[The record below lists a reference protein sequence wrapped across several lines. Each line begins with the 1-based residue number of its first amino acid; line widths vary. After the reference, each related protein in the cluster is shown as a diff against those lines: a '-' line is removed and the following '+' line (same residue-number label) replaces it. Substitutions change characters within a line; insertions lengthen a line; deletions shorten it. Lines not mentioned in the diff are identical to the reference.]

1 MNLDILKIASD
12 TNNNKSIKNYT
23 HHSKLKNSM
32 CGDEMQIDLVIKKNK
47 IVDFGYQGKSC
58 VYCQA
63 SASLLSKISINENK
77 SKINELCDD
86 AKHYFEG
93 NVQNIEIIGLGD
105 SPNDLPLLLNSD
117 IKIVI
122 PGIDGPNLNLL
133 NQLKDLEFTL
143 ASEPNGYGWK
153 NEINKLINKREL
165 S

>member
-86 AKHYFEG
+86 AKYYFEG
-93 NVQNIEIIGLGD
+93 NVENIE
-105 SPNDLPLLLNSD
+105 
-117 IKIVI
+117 K
-122 PGIDGPNLNLL
+122 
-133 NQLKDLEFTL
+133 
-143 ASEPNGYGWK
+143 
-153 NEINKLINKREL
+153 KRK
-165 S
+165 

>member
-63 SASLLSKISINENK
+63 SASLLSKISMNENK

-93 NVQNIEIIGLGD
+93 NVENIEKKWKSLNKII
-105 SPNDLPLLLNSD
+105 NDKNLSRKECILLPFKT
-117 IKIVI
+117 IKKIVS
-122 PGIDGPNLNLL
+122 
-133 NQLKDLEFTL
+133 K
-143 ASEPNGYGWK
+143 
-153 NEINKLINKREL
+153 
-165 S
+165 

>member
-58 VYCQA
+58 IYCQA

-93 NVQNIEIIGLGD
+93 NVENIEKKWK
-105 SPNDLPLLLNSD
+105 LLNKIFNDKNLSRKEC
-117 IKIVI
+117 ILLPFKTIKKIVS
-122 PGIDGPNLNLL
+122 
-133 NQLKDLEFTL
+133 K
-143 ASEPNGYGWK
+143 
-153 NEINKLINKREL
+153 
-165 S
+165 

>member
-12 TNNNKSIKNYT
+12 TNNNKSIKNFT

-32 CGDEMQIDLVIKKNK
+32 CGDEIQIDLVIKKNK

-63 SASLLSKISINENK
+63 SASLLSKISINQNK

-93 NVQNIEIIGLGD
+93 NVENIEKKWK
-105 SPNDLPLLLNSD
+105 LLNKIFNDKNLSRKEC
-117 IKIVI
+117 ILLPFKTIKKIVS
-122 PGIDGPNLNLL
+122 
-133 NQLKDLEFTL
+133 K
-143 ASEPNGYGWK
+143 
-153 NEINKLINKREL
+153 
-165 S
+165 

>member
-93 NVQNIEIIGLGD
+93 KVENIEKKWK
-105 SPNDLPLLLNSD
+105 LLNKIFNDKNLSRKEC
-117 IKIVI
+117 ILLPFKTIKKIVS
-122 PGIDGPNLNLL
+122 
-133 NQLKDLEFTL
+133 K
-143 ASEPNGYGWK
+143 
-153 NEINKLINKREL
+153 
-165 S
+165 

>member
-1 MNLDILKIASD
+1 MNFDILKIASD
-12 TNNNKSIKNYT
+12 TNNYKSIKNYT

-93 NVQNIEIIGLGD
+93 NFENIEKKWKSLNKIF
-105 SPNDLPLLLNSD
+105 NDKNLSRKECILLPFKT
-117 IKIVI
+117 IKKIVS
-122 PGIDGPNLNLL
+122 
-133 NQLKDLEFTL
+133 K
-143 ASEPNGYGWK
+143 
-153 NEINKLINKREL
+153 
-165 S
+165 

>member
-1 MNLDILKIASD
+1 MNLDILKIASY

-63 SASLLSKISINENK
+63 SASLLSKISMNENK

-93 NVQNIEIIGLGD
+93 NVEKIEKKWKSLNKIF
-105 SPNDLPLLLNSD
+105 NDKNLSRKECILLPFKT
-117 IKIVI
+117 IKKIVS
-122 PGIDGPNLNLL
+122 
-133 NQLKDLEFTL
+133 K
-143 ASEPNGYGWK
+143 
-153 NEINKLINKREL
+153 
-165 S
+165 

>member
-12 TNNNKSIKNYT
+12 TDNNKSIKNYT

-47 IVDFGYQGKSC
+47 IIDFGYQGKSC

-93 NVQNIEIIGLGD
+93 NVQNIEKKWK
-105 SPNDLPLLLNSD
+105 LLNKIFNDKNLSRKEC
-117 IKIVI
+117 ILLPFKTIKKIVS
-122 PGIDGPNLNLL
+122 
-133 NQLKDLEFTL
+133 K
-143 ASEPNGYGWK
+143 
-153 NEINKLINKREL
+153 
-165 S
+165 

>member
-32 CGDEMQIDLVIKKNK
+32 CGDEMQIDLVIKKNR
-47 IVDFGYQGKSC
+47 IIDFGYQGKSC

-63 SASLLSKISINENK
+63 SVNLLSKISMNENK

-93 NVQNIEIIGLGD
+93 NVENIEKKWKSLNKIF
-105 SPNDLPLLLNSD
+105 NDKNLSRKECILLPFKA
-117 IKIVI
+117 IKKIVS
-122 PGIDGPNLNLL
+122 
-133 NQLKDLEFTL
+133 K
-143 ASEPNGYGWK
+143 
-153 NEINKLINKREL
+153 
-165 S
+165 

>member
-12 TNNNKSIKNYT
+12 TKNNKSIKNYT

-32 CGDEMQIDLVIKKNK
+32 CGDEIKIDLVIKKNK
-47 IVDFGYQGKSC
+47 IIDFGYQGKSC

-93 NVQNIEIIGLGD
+93 NVENIEKKWKSLNKIFDDKNLFRKECIL
-105 SPNDLPLLLNSD
+105 LPFKT
-117 IKIVI
+117 IKKIVS
-122 PGIDGPNLNLL
+122 
-133 NQLKDLEFTL
+133 K
-143 ASEPNGYGWK
+143 
-153 NEINKLINKREL
+153 
-165 S
+165 

>member
-32 CGDEMQIDLVIKKNK
+32 CGAEMQIDLVIKKNK

-86 AKHYFEG
+86 AKYYFEG
-93 NVQNIEIIGLGD
+93 NVENIEKKWKSLNKIF
-105 SPNDLPLLLNSD
+105 NDKNLSRKECILLPFKT
-117 IKIVI
+117 IKKIVS
-122 PGIDGPNLNLL
+122 
-133 NQLKDLEFTL
+133 K
-143 ASEPNGYGWK
+143 
-153 NEINKLINKREL
+153 
-165 S
+165 